1 MQETKKKVAT
11 LFLWPCITAA
21 NSLRNICGRV
31 YMSACKEFLSC
42 SILCEYAPK
51 VYFSHKKNEVARCEM
66 SVDIL
71 KPRRDICRLFNIYIY
86 IYL

>member
-1 MQETKKKVAT
+1 MKPLYTLIDDTPVQETKKKVAT

-51 VYFSHKKNEVARCEM
+51 VYFSHKKNEVDRCE
-66 SVDIL
+66 IF
-71 KPRRDICRLFNIYIY
+71 RLF
-86 IYL
+86 

>member
-1 MQETKKKVAT
+1 
-11 LFLWPCITAA
+11 
-21 NSLRNICGRV
+21 
-31 YMSACKEFLSC
+31 MSACKEFLSC

-71 KPRRDICRLFNIYIY
+71 KPRREICRLCDIYIY
-86 IYL
+86 IYIYKALPKFANTLW

>member
-1 MQETKKKVAT
+1 MILLCKKRKKVAT

-51 VYFSHKKNEVARCEM
+51 VYFSHKKNEVTRHEM
-66 SVDIL
+66 SADTL
-71 KPRRDICRLFNIYIY
+71 KPRRET
-86 IYL
+86 

>member
-1 MQETKKKVAT
+1 MQEIKKNVET
-11 LFLWPCITAA
+11 LFWRPCITAA

-51 VYFSHKKNEVARCEM
+51 VYFSHKKNEVTRREISA
-66 SVDIL
+66 DIL
-71 KPRRDICRLFNIYIY
+71 KLEENIEVV
-86 IYL
+86 